1 MDGNKIS
8 VIIADDNK
16 EFCSILNDYLLNQR
30 DIVVTGIAKDGREAL
45 TLIEEK
51 QPDLVVLDIM
61 MPELDGIEVLTKLRS
76 ERISTPILLLTAK
89 AEVDDRVAGL
99 DAGADDYLAK
109 PFAISE
115 LLARLRAMLRRKGE
129 FQPDILEFKSV
140 TLNKATYELGYN
152 DKYVRLAS
160 REFQMLEMLMKMPGQ
175 VIPTDQ
181 FMDKIWGWD
190 SEVEV
195 SIVWVYI
202 SNLRKKFA
210 TIQAPIE
217 IHAIRGVGYCMG
229 AKDD

>member
-1 MDGNKIS
+1 MRLLIAEDDRNISKALVMILEKNNYSVDSVFNGKEAYEYAVSDNYDG
-8 VIIADDNK
+8 II
-16 EFCSILNDYLLNQR
+16 
-30 DIVVTGIAKDGREAL
+30 
-45 TLIEEK
+45 
-51 QPDLVVLDIM
+51 LDIM